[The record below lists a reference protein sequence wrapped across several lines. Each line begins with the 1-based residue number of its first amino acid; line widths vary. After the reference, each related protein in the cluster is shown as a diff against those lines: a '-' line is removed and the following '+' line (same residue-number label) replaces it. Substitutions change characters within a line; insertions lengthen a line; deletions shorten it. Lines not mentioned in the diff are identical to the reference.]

1 MGSNGAVSVA
11 IVGVGETRYTKW
23 GGITDKSQFE
33 LACEAILNALADAGL
48 SPKDVDGFASYSNDA
63 NEANLMQVALGIPLM
78 RYTGMVWGGGG
89 GGSCGAVSLGVSA
102 IRSGQARTVVAYRGL
117 AQGQTRRFG
126 KANAARVH
134 NNFTMPFGLLAPP
147 QMLALIV
154 QRHMHLY
161 GTKSENLAEVAI
173 STRLNANRNP
183 RAVMHDRLLTIED
196 YFASRMIA
204 DPLRLYDCC
213 LESDGACAVV
223 LTSGDHARD
232 LRKPPVSVL
241 AAGQGSGP
249 GWGSGPLGSHNMPN
263 EDYATTNSVALAK
276 ELFEQAG
283 VTPADIDVAQI
294 YDHFSGMVII
304 ALEDYGFCA
313 RGTGGDFVADGNI
326 RWEGG
331 SIPLNTAG
339 GNLSEA
345 YIHGFNHIAEGV
357 RQLRGESTSQV
368 ADAELCLVTG
378 GLGVAPT
385 TGLILGKA

>member
-1 MGSNGAVSVA
+1 MTIASNTVA
-11 IVGVGETRYTKW
+11 IAGVGETRYTRW

-33 LACEAILNALADAGL
+33 LACEAVLNALADAGL
-48 SPKDVDGFASYSNDA
+48 SAKDVDGFTSYSNDA

-102 IRSGQARTVVAYRGL
+102 IRSGQARVVVAYRGL

-147 QMLALIV
+147 QMLAMMV
-154 QRHMHLY
+154 RRHMHLY
-161 GTKSENLAEVAI
+161 GTKSEHLAEIAL

-183 RAVMHDRLLTIED
+183 RAVMHARSLSEDD

-223 LTSGDHARD
+223 LTAGDHARD
-232 LRKPPVSVL
+232 LRKRPVTVL
-241 AAGQGSGP
+241 AAGQSSGP
-249 GWGSGPLGSHNMPN
+249 GWGSGPLGSQNMPN
-263 EDYATTNSVALAK
+263 DSYATTNSVALAA
-276 ELFEQAG
+276 ELYGQAG
-283 VTPADIDVAQI
+283 VGPADIDVAQI
-294 YDHFSGMVII
+294 YDHFSGMVIMG
-304 ALEDYGFCA
+304 LEDYGFCG
-313 RGTGGDFVADGNI
+313 RGEGGDFVADGNI
-326 RWEGG
+326 RWNGG
-331 SIPLNTAG
+331 SLPINTAG

-368 ADAELCLVTG
+368 PDAELCLVTG

-385 TGLILGKA
+385 TGLILGAA